1 MRRTTFKLN
10 TIVLATTVVIAG
22 CGGGGGG
29 PGTSAT
35 LGGPG
40 AGSGSVGYR
49 VPFSTP
55 TKIDE
60 FNPLITSTYNQSVT
74 ETFTADLTNTG
85 KDNLIVAGRMSVSGA
100 AWKNSKLSLF
110 GWSGNTFQNQ
120 TTQWFSGTDNQI
132 IGTEPSV
139 QFADFNGDSFL
150 DMYVA
155 PGTDSEAVDAG
166 PGAVF
171 INNAGSSFTR
181 SDLNMGDTWSHGSA
195 IADLNNDGKMDI
207 ITLDYGN
214 DSSLSFGNGDGTFN
228 IVRTGDYA
236 FSGSSVVAG
245 DFLGNGT
252 TTMILTDTGNGADD
266 TQMFS
271 YTDNGDGTVTMN
283 LVSTLPT
290 PIFDTG
296 TYLANW
302 TGSGSASHDIRSLAM
317 DFNNDGSL
325 DVIVISRPA
334 NGGTGSWAVGSEVQ
348 FLQNNGSGTFS
359 DVTST
364 VRVGYDTSK
373 SAAYNPKVI
382 DLNGDGLQ
390 DILLSG
396 AGSGNTQVL
405 VQTTEG
411 KFVASYEQ
419 VMTAFTAQ
427 AIAAEG
433 SNADGY
439 DSSTVNV
446 LRGPDGNLYLATLV
460 NIGSTTADR
469 ALYLSKIDSNGVVTP
484 QASIATIQQ
493 LWPYL
498 SDTDANAVLSQ
509 TSTTW
514 FGGKVI
520 DFENML
526 KPYGH
531 LNIALDG
538 RDGKLVPLTGSIAG
552 VNLDNKLGSVTV
564 VDDLRRH
571 YTANLS
577 SMDAGTIG
585 YWTNTLSEKDNN
597 GTAGAQLVGAEVKQ
611 YGDYKFSLDQNTQ
624 NFSMGM
630 AGVKINN
637 STSMQLQYTV
647 SDRNPWLNFSGVWGS
662 IKSTATTEA
671 VFSYRND
678 SMVGKLGIMNTATQF
693 TPGLVTDVSN
703 IISMWAEGGTEFKSK
718 RKSYGVYAGVLPVA
732 LSGSVNIKMP
742 TSIDYQGN
750 ISYTDVKAKIQD
762 TATGYV
768 RANYTEQ
775 VTKDVSYNVTGIVT
789 HTGYVKAL
797 AEVKLSF

>member
-1 MRRTTFKLN
+1 MRRIAFKLNN
-10 TIVLATTVVIAG
+10 TIVLATTIFIAG

-29 PGTSAT
+29 GTSAT
-35 LGGPG
+35 LSGGV
-40 AGSGSVGYR
+40 SGYT

-60 FNPLITSTYNQSVT
+60 FNPLVTSTYNQAVT

-100 AWKNSKLSLF
+100 GWKNSKLSLY

-120 TTQWFSGTDNQI
+120 TSQWFSGADNEI

-139 QFADFNGDSFL
+139 EFADFNGDTFL

-155 PGTDSEAVDAG
+155 PGTDSEAVDSG
-166 PGAVF
+166 PGVVY
-171 INNAGSSFTR
+171 INNAGTSFTR
-181 SDLNMGDTWSHGSA
+181 TDLNLGDTWSHGSA

-252 TTMILTDTGNGADD
+252 TTMILTDTGNGAND

-317 DFNNDGSL
+317 DFNNDGAL
-325 DVIVISRPA
+325 DVIVVSRPA

-382 DLNGDGLQ
+382 DLNSDGLQ

-405 VQTTEG
+405 VQTAEG

-433 SNADGY
+433 NRADGY

-469 ALYLSKIDSNGVVTP
+469 ALYLSKIESSGVTTP
-484 QASIATIQQ
+484 QATISALQQ

-498 SDTDANAVLSQ
+498 SAAEQNELLSQ

-514 FGGKVI
+514 LNFKMI
-520 DFENML
+520 DFDALLRPVGN
-526 KPYGH
+526 
-531 LNIALDG
+531 LNIALNG
-538 RDGKLVPLTGSIAG
+538 RTGELSPLTGGITG
-552 VNLDNKLGSVTV
+552 VDLSGKLGAVTV

-571 YTANLS
+571 FTANLNSLSNNQKLGWWSNSLTATKNTGS
-577 SMDAGTIG
+577 SSASLVGEATTIG
-585 YWTNTLSEKDNN
+585 DYTLALDEK
-597 GTAGAQLVGAEVKQ
+597 TQHASVG
-611 YGDYKFSLDQNTQ
+611 
-624 NFSMGM
+624 
-630 AGVKINN
+630 INN
-637 STSMQLQYTV
+637 IPVRDKTTLGLQVTSA
-647 SDRNPWLNFSGVWGS
+647 SFNPWLSMSGVWG
-662 IKSTATTEA
+662 KVNASTTVEGTLT
-671 VFSYRND
+671 YR
-678 SMVGKLGIMNTATQF
+678 SSGYVSKLGIMNTSTEF
-693 TPGLVTDVSN
+693 TPGLVTNVSD
-703 IISMWAEGGTEFKSK
+703 IVSIWAETGWES
-718 RKSYGVYAGVLPVA
+718 SELSLYAGVLPTVVK
-732 LSGSVNIKMP
+732 GSITMKLP
-742 TSIDYQGN
+742 YAIDYQGN
-750 ISYTDVKAKIQD
+750 IMYNKVSANIVDNAVGYARINYNGKIKK
-762 TATGYV
+762 G
-768 RANYTEQ
+768 
-775 VTKDVSYNVTGIVT
+775 VTYNLAGVVT
-789 HTGYVKAL
+789 HTGYTQATVTFKID
-797 AEVKLSF
+797 F

>member
-1 MRRTTFKLN
+1 MPKRNTFKLS
-10 TIVLATTVVIAG
+10 TIVLATSAVITG

-29 PGTSAT
+29 GTSAT
-35 LGGPG
+35 LGGVVAPTP
-40 AGSGSVGYR
+40 GYR

-60 FNPLITSTYNQSVT
+60 FNPLITSTYNQAIT
-74 ETFTADLTNTG
+74 DTFTADLTNTG

-100 AWKNSKLSLF
+100 AWKNSQLSLY
-110 GWSGNTFQNQ
+110 GWSGNVFQNQ

-171 INNAGSSFTR
+171 INNAGTSFTR
-181 SDLNMGDTWSHGSA
+181 SNLNMGDVWAHGSTV
-195 IADLNNDGKMDI
+195 ADVNGDGKMDI
-207 ITLDYGN
+207 ITLDYGP
-214 DSSLSFGNGDGTFN
+214 DSTISFGNGDGTFTN
-228 IVRTGDYA
+228 IRTGDWN
-236 FSGSSVVAG
+236 FSGSSVIAG

-252 TTMILTDTGNGADD
+252 TTLIVTDTGNGAND

-271 YTDNGDGTVTMN
+271 VTDNGNGTVTMN
-283 LVSTLPT
+283 LIGTLPT

-296 TYLANW
+296 DYAANW
-302 TGSGSASHDIRSLAM
+302 TGVGSASHDIRSLAM
-317 DFNNDGSL
+317 DFNNDGSM

-334 NGGTGSWAVGSEVQ
+334 NGGTGSWAAGSEVQ

-373 SAAYNPKVI
+373 SAAYNPKLI

-419 VMTAFTAQ
+419 VMKAFTDQ

-433 SNADGY
+433 SRADGY
-439 DSSTVNV
+439 DSTTVNI

-469 ALYLSKIDSNGVVTP
+469 ALYLSKIESNGVTTP
-484 QASIATIQQ
+484 QATIATIQQ

-498 SDTDANAVLSQ
+498 SDADKNSVLSQ

-514 FGGKVI
+514 FGYKVI

-526 KPYGH
+526 KPYGK
-531 LNIALDG
+531 LNIALNG
-538 RDGKLVPLTGSIAG
+538 RTGELTPLTGNIAG
-552 VNLDNKLGSVTV
+552 VDLNGKLGSVTV

-577 SMDAGTIG
+577 SMDAGAIS
-585 YWTNTLSEKDNN
+585 YWTNTLTEKDNN
-597 GTAGAQLVGAEVKQ
+597 GTAGAQLTGGEVKT
-611 YGDYKFSLDQNTQ
+611 YGDYKFSLNQNTQ
-624 NFSMGM
+624 NFSIGM
-630 AGVKINN
+630 TGVKINDR
-637 STSMQLQYTV
+637 TKLHLQYTV
-647 SDRNPWLNFSGVWGS
+647 SDRNPWLSMSGVWGS

-678 SMVGKLGIMNTATQF
+678 NMVGKLGIMNTATQF

-703 IISMWAEGGTEFKSK
+703 IVSMWAEGGTESKSK
-718 RKSYGVYAGVLPVA
+718 RKSFGVYAGVLPVA

-742 TSIDYQGN
+742 TSIDYRGN
-750 ISYTDVKAKIQD
+750 ISYTNVKAKIQD

-775 VTKDVSYNVTGIVT
+775 VTNNVSYNVTGIVT

-797 AEVKLSF
+797 AEVKVSF

>member
-10 TIVLATTVVIAG
+10 TIVLATTIVIAG

-29 PGTSAT
+29 ASAT
-35 LGGPG
+35 LSGG
-40 AGSGSVGYR
+40 VTRYT

-60 FNPLITSTYNQSVT
+60 FNPLVTATYNQAVT

-85 KDNLIVAGRMSVSGA
+85 KDNLVVAGRMSVSGA
-100 AWKNSKLSLF
+100 AWKNSKLSLY

-120 TTQWFSGTDNQI
+120 TTQWFSGTDNEI

-139 QFADFNGDSFL
+139 QFADFNGDTFL

-166 PGAVF
+166 PGVVY
-171 INNAGSSFTR
+171 INNAGSNFTR

-283 LVSTLPT
+283 LVNTLPT

-317 DFNNDGSL
+317 DFNNDGAL
-325 DVIVISRPA
+325 DVVVISRPA
-334 NGGTGSWAVGSEVQ
+334 NGGTGSWAAGSEVQ
-348 FLQNNGSGTFS
+348 FLQNNGSGAFS

-364 VRVGYDTSK
+364 VRVGYDTTK

-427 AIAAEG
+427 AIASEG

-439 DSSTVNV
+439 DSSTVNI

-460 NIGSTTADR
+460 NTGSTTADR
-469 ALYLSKIDSNGVVTP
+469 ALYLSKIDSNGVTTT
-484 QASIATIQQ
+484 QATIATVQQ

-498 SDTDANAVLSQ
+498 SAAEQNELLSQ
-509 TSTTW
+509 TATTW
-514 FGGKVI
+514 LNFKLI
-520 DFENML
+520 DFDALLRPVGN
-526 KPYGH
+526 
-531 LNIALDG
+531 LNIALNG
-538 RDGKLVPLTGSIAG
+538 RTGELTPLTGGITG
-552 VNLDNKLGSVTV
+552 VDLSGKLGAVTV

-571 YTANLS
+571 FTANLS
-577 SMDAGTIG
+577 SLSSNQKMGWWSDSLTATKDTSNNSSSLVGETTTIG
-585 YWTNTLSEKDNN
+585 NYSLALNQQTQHVS
-597 GTAGAQLVGAEVKQ
+597 VG
-611 YGDYKFSLDQNTQ
+611 
-624 NFSMGM
+624 
-630 AGVKINN
+630 INN
-637 STSMQLQYTV
+637 IPVWKNTTLGLQTTNAAF
-647 SDRNPWLNFSGVWGS
+647 NPWLSMTGVWGKVNAS
-662 IKSTATTEA
+662 NTVEGTLT
-671 VFSYRND
+671 YR
-678 SMVGKLGIMNTATQF
+678 SSGYVSKLGIMNTSTDF
-693 TPGLVTDVSN
+693 TPGLVTNVSD
-703 IISMWAEGGTEFKSK
+703 IVSIWAETGWESNKFSL
-718 RKSYGVYAGVLPVA
+718 YAGVLPTVVK
-732 LSGSVNIKMP
+732 GSITMNLP
-742 TSIDYQGN
+742 YAIDYQGN
-750 ISYTDVKAKIQD
+750 IKYNKVSANIVDSAVGYARVNYNGKIKK
-762 TATGYV
+762 G
-768 RANYTEQ
+768 
-775 VTKDVSYNVTGIVT
+775 VTYNLAGVVT
-789 HTGYVKAL
+789 HTGYTQAKATL
-797 AEVKLSF
+797 KIDF

>member
-1 MRRTTFKLN
+1 MRFN
-10 TIVLATTVVIAG
+10 TLVLTAIASATLVA
-22 CGGGGGG
+22 CGGGG
-29 PGTSAT
+29 GTSAT
-35 LGGPG
+35 LGGV
-40 AGSGSVGYR
+40 ANTQRYQ

-60 FNPLITSTYNQSVT
+60 FNPLITSVYNQSIT
-74 ETFTADLTNTG
+74 ETFSADLTNTG

-100 AWKNSKLSLF
+100 AWKNSKLSLY

-120 TTQWFSGTDNQI
+120 TTQWFSGTDNEI

-139 QFADFNGDSFL
+139 QFADFNGDTFL

-166 PGAVF
+166 PGVVYM
-171 INNAGSSFTR
+171 NNAGSSFTR
-181 SDLNMGDTWSHGSA
+181 SDLNMGDVWAHGSA
-195 IADLNNDGKMDI
+195 VADLNNDGKMDI
-207 ITLDYGN
+207 VTLDYGP
-214 DSSLSFGNGDGTFN
+214 DSTISFGNGDGTFTN
-228 IVRTGDYA
+228 VRTGDWN
-236 FSGSSVVAG
+236 FSGSSIVAG
-245 DFLGNGT
+245 DFLGDGT
-252 TTMILTDTGNGADD
+252 TTMILTDTGNGVND

-271 YTDNGDGTVTMN
+271 YSDNGDGTVTMN
-283 LVSTLPT
+283 LVGTLPT

-296 TYLANW
+296 DYAAGW

-334 NGGTGSWAVGSEVQ
+334 NGGTGSWAAGSEVQ
-348 FLQNNGSGTFS
+348 FLQNNGTGTFS

-364 VRVGYDTSK
+364 VRVGYDVSK
-373 SAAYNPKVI
+373 SAAYNPKII

-405 VQTTEG
+405 VQTAEG

-433 SNADGY
+433 TRADGY
-439 DSSTVNV
+439 DSTTVNI
-446 LRGPDGNLYLATLV
+446 LRGPDGNLYMATLV
-460 NIGSTTADR
+460 NIGNTTADR
-469 ALYLSKIDSNGVVTP
+469 ALYLSKIDSNGVTTP
-484 QASIATIQQ
+484 QATIATIQQ

-498 SDTDANAVLSQ
+498 SDAEKNDTLSQ

-514 FGGKVI
+514 FGYNVI
-520 DFENML
+520 DFDNML
-526 KPYGH
+526 KPYGN
-531 LNIALDG
+531 LNIALNG
-538 RDGKLVPLTGSIAG
+538 RNGELAPLSGNIAG
-552 VNLDNKLGSVTV
+552 VNLDGKLGSVTV

-585 YWTNTLSEKDNN
+585 YWTNTLSEKDNA
-597 GTAGAQLVGAEVKQ
+597 GSAGAQLVGADVNT
-611 YGDYKFSLDQNTQ
+611 YGDYKFSLNQTTQ

-630 AGVKINN
+630 AGFKVGNN
-637 STSMQLQYTV
+637 TKFSLQYTV
-647 SDRNPWLNFSGVWGS
+647 SDRNPWLSMSGVWGS
-662 IKSTATTEA
+662 VKSTATTEG
-671 VFSYRND
+671 VFAYQNNNL
-678 SMVGKLGIMNTATQF
+678 VGKLGIMNTATQF

-703 IISMWAEGGTEFKSK
+703 IISMWAEGGTEHKSK

-732 LSGSVNIKMP
+732 LNGSVTIKMP

-750 ISYTDVKAKIQD
+750 ISYTNVKAKIQD
-762 TATGYV
+762 SATGYV

-775 VTKDVSYNVTGIVT
+775 VSKDISYNVTGIVT

-797 AEVKLSF
+797 AEIKLSF